1 MSTNQ
6 LRIANDVDKTFD
18 EIMAALVL
26 QKRIAVI
33 ISFSII

>member
-18 EIMAALVL
+18 EIMAGLVL